1 MPARSQQYSFREKA
15 VFVAR
20 AILCN
25 ENVAALCHK
34 KGISSR
40 TYYNWRKCFIKV
52 CEQIMAENSALACLR
67 QRQITKDISG
77 YITELRHAA
86 IERQRLDRHRIKA
99 QTSNK
104 VDHLRSRHES
114 EIELMNFVENVALSK
129 VETLK
134 IAGLPRATY
143 YRWRKRLAAT
153 GKIKD
158 LRERSNK
165 VRTKDRDDVKE
176 CLFRILHSPPSDYGF
191 NRTTW
196 KHEDLRTALAQSG
209 ITLSLNNV

>member
-1 MPARSQQYSFREKA
+1 MPARSEQYSFHEKA
-15 VFVAR
+15 VFVAQ

-25 ENVAALCHK
+25 ENVECRK
-34 KGISSR
+34 KGISLK
-40 TYYNWRKCFIKV
+40 TYYNWRKCFVKA

-77 YITELRHAA
+77 YIAELRHAA

-104 VDHLRSRHES
+104 VDHLRSRHEG
-114 EIELMNFVENVALSK
+114 EIELMNFIENVALSK

-134 IAGLPRATY
+134 IAGLSRATY
-143 YRWRKRLAAT
+143 YRWRKRLAET
-153 GKIKD
+153 GTVKD

-165 VRTKDRDDVKE
+165 VRTKDIEMMSR
-176 CLFRILHSPPSDYGF
+176 
-191 NRTTW
+191 
-196 KHEDLRTALAQSG
+196 
-209 ITLSLNNV
+209 NVYSKFCIHRRQTMASIGQLG